1 MVLSNLIE
9 EGSKRSAEDR
19 ERARTLS
26 DTVVNFIKTF
36 EER

>member
-9 EGSKRSAEDR
+9 EGSKRSVEDR
-19 ERARTLS
+19 ERALTLS
-26 DTVVNFIKTF
+26 DTVVNFIKTS